1 MILLLGELLKL
12 VSFVDSA
19 NKLFALIIIVYF
31 LTLCGFFYIWKKI
44 TDNKTKKS
52 LEQKDKQ
59 IEELT
64 QQLEWA
70 RNSADKALTD
80 NKLLEERCY
89 KANEI
94 IHDFNNRLI
103 TAIET
108 QILLNYSK
116 NLCQRD
122 EKDI

>member
-1 MILLLGELLKL
+1 MRLLLYLE
-12 VSFVDSA
+12 
-19 NKLFALIIIVYF
+19 
-31 LTLCGFFYIWKKI
+31 KI

>member
-1 MILLLGELLKL
+1 MLGELLKL

>member
-1 MILLLGELLKL
+1 MLDELLKL

-19 NKLFALIIIVYF
+19 NKLFTLIIIIYF

-44 TDNKTKKS
+44 TDNKTKES
-52 LEQKDKQ
+52 LEQKDKR

-70 RNSADKALTD
+70 RISADKAFTE
-80 NKLLEERCY
+80 NKLLEERCH

-94 IHDFNNRLI
+94 IHNFNNRLI
-103 TAIET
+103 EAIEA
-108 QILLNYSK
+108 QLFLKYSK
-116 NLCQRD
+116 NLSQRD
-122 EKDI
+122 EEDI